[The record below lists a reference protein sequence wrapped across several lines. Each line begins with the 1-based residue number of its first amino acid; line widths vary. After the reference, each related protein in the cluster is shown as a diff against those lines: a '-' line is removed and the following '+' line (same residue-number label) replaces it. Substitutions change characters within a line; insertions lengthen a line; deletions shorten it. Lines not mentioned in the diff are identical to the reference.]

1 MQQVIT
7 IPTRKIR
14 PNRYQPRLVFNE
26 ESITELAQSIKEN
39 GLIQPI
45 VVRDMIDYYEIIA
58 GERRFRACQ
67 SLGME
72 TIPAV
77 IKSTSEMESAQLAL
91 IENIQRED
99 LSAIEEAKAYLMIM
113 RQSSCTQDEMAS
125 RMGKS
130 QSTIANK
137 IRLLGLPEEVQNAI
151 TERKLTERHGRAL
164 LNVEPE
170 KQHEVF
176 EHVIS
181 HGLNVAQTEAYV
193 KTNVSKKKET
203 KQKTKAVARHMRIA
217 FNTIYQAVK
226 MVTDAGIEATTQE
239 VENDDEFQII
249 IKFPKK

>member
-1 MQQVIT
+1 MQRIIE

-14 PNRYQPRLVFNE
+14 PNRYQPRLVFRE
-26 ESITELAQSIKEN
+26 ESISDLAQSIQEN

-77 IKSTSEMESAQLAL
+77 IKSTSELESAQMAL

-99 LSAIEEAKAYLMIM
+99 LSAIEEAKAYLQIM

-125 RMGKS
+125 QMGKS

-137 IRLLGLPEEVQNAI
+137 IRLLSLPEEIQSAI

-164 LNVEPE
+164 LNVESDR
-170 KQHEVF
+170 QIEVY
-176 EHVIS
+176 EHVLK
-181 HGLNVAQTEAYV
+181 HGLNVAQTENYI
-193 KTNVSKKKET
+193 KTYASKKKEN
-203 KQKTKAVARHMRIA
+203 KQKTKAVARHLRIA

-226 MVTDAGIEATTQE
+226 MVNDAGIEVKTE
-239 VENDDEFQII
+239 ENENDNEYQIV
-249 IKFPKK
+249 IKFPKR

>member
-151 TERKLTERHGRAL
+151 AERKLTERHGRAL

-170 KQHEVF
+170 RQHKVF
-176 EHVIS
+176 EHVIT

-193 KTNVSKKKET
+193 KTNATKKKET

-239 VENDDEFQII
+239 VENDDEYQII
-249 IKFPKK
+249 IKFPKR

>member
-7 IPTRKIR
+7 IPIRKIR

-26 ESITELAQSIKEN
+26 QSISDLAQSIKEN

-67 SLGME
+67 SLG
-72 TIPAV
+72 
-77 IKSTSEMESAQLAL
+77 IKSTSELESAQLAL

-99 LSAIEEAKAYLMIM
+99 LSAVEEAKAYLQIM

-137 IRLLGLPEEVQNAI
+137 IRLLALPDEIQNAI
-151 TERKLTERHGRAL
+151 TERRITERHGRAL
-164 LNVEPE
+164 LNVDP
-170 KQHEVF
+170 QRQIEVF
-176 EHVIS
+176 EHVVK
-181 HGLNVAQTEAYV
+181 HGLNVAQTENYI
-193 KTNVSKKKET
+193 NVNASKKKEKVQWYT
-203 KQKTKAVARHMRIA
+203 
-217 FNTIYQAVK
+217 
-226 MVTDAGIEATTQE
+226 
-239 VENDDEFQII
+239 
-249 IKFPKK
+249 

>member
-1 MQQVIT
+1 MQQVIS
-7 IPTRKIR
+7 IPTRKVR
-14 PNRYQPRLVFNE
+14 PNRYQPRLVFQE

-67 SLGME
+67 SLGMD

-77 IKSTSEMESAQLAL
+77 IKSTSEMEAAQMAL

-113 RQSSCTQDEMAS
+113 RQSSCTQDEMAM

-164 LNVEPE
+164 LNVAPE

-176 EHVIS
+176 EHVMK
-181 HGLNVAQTEAYV
+181 HGLNVAQTETYV
-193 KTNVSKKKET
+193 KSNASKEKEP
-203 KQKTKAVARHMRIA
+203 KQKTKAVARHLRIA

-239 VENDDEFQII
+239 VETDDEVQII
-249 IKFPKK
+249 IKFPKR

>member
-7 IPTRKIR
+7 IPTRKVR
-14 PNRYQPRLVFNE
+14 PNRYQPRLVFNDA
-26 ESITELAQSIKEN
+26 SINDLAQSIKEN

-67 SLGME
+67 LLGME
-72 TIPAV
+72 VIPAV
-77 IKSTSEMESAQLAL
+77 IKSTSELESAQLAL

-99 LSAIEEAKAYLMIM
+99 LSAIEEAKAYLQIM
-113 RQSSCTQDEMAS
+113 RQSSCTQDVMAS
-125 RMGKS
+125 SIGKS

-137 IRLLGLPEEVQNAI
+137 IRLLALPDEIQEAI

-164 LNVEPE
+164 LNVEAD

-176 EHVIS
+176 EHVVK
-181 HGLNVAQTEAYV
+181 HGLNVAQTENYI
-193 KTNVSKKKET
+193 KTNASKKKEN
-203 KQKTKAVARHMRIA
+203 KQKTKAVARHLRIA

-226 MVTDAGIEATTQE
+226 MVNDAGIEAKTE
-239 VENDDEFQII
+239 ENETDNDYQII
-249 IKFPKK
+249 IRFPKR

>member
-26 ESITELAQSIKEN
+26 ESISDLAQSIKEN

-72 TIPAV
+72 TVPAV
-77 IKSTSEMESAQLAL
+77 IKSTSELESAQLAL

-99 LSAIEEAKAYLMIM
+99 LSAIEEAKAYLEIM
-113 RQSSCTQDEMAS
+113 RQSNCTQDEMAS
-125 RMGKS
+125 RIGKS

-137 IRLLGLPEEVQNAI
+137 IRLLNLPEEIQNAI

-164 LNVEPE
+164 LNVDSDQQ
-170 KQHEVF
+170 KAVF
-176 EHVIS
+176 EHVLQ
-181 HGLNVAQTEAYV
+181 HGLNVAQTENYIKA
-193 KTNVSKKKET
+193 NASKKKEN
-203 KQKTKAVARHMRIA
+203 KQKTKAVARHLRIA

-226 MVTDAGIEATTQE
+226 MVNDAGIEVKTE
-239 VENDDEFQII
+239 EIENDNEYQII
-249 IKFPKK
+249 VKFPKR

>member
-14 PNRYQPRLVFNE
+14 PNRYQPRLVFND
-26 ESITELAQSIKEN
+26 ESINDLAQSIKEN

-45 VVRDMIDYYEIIA
+45 VVRDMIDFYEIIA

-67 SLGME
+67 SLGLE
-72 TIPAV
+72 TIPAI
-77 IKSTSEMESAQLAL
+77 IKSTSEMETAQLAL

-113 RQSSCTQDEMAS
+113 RQSSCTQEEMAS

-137 IRLLGLPEEVQNAI
+137 IRLLSLPDEVQNAI

-164 LNVEPE
+164 LNVAPE
-170 KQHEVF
+170 RQHEVF
-176 EHVIS
+176 EHILS
-181 HGLNVAQTEAYV
+181 HGLNVAQTESYI
-193 KTNVSKKKET
+193 KTNAAKPKEN
-203 KQKTKAVARHMRIA
+203 KQKTKAVARHLKIA

-226 MVTDAGIEATTQE
+226 MVTDAGIEATASE
-239 VENDDEFQII
+239 VEKDDEYQII
-249 IKFPKK
+249 IRFPKR